1 MRRAERKN
9 RDTFRKMME
18 EHIAAGTLTARTHWG
33 DYCQR
38 VNLFAL
44 FLIKHI
50 HISSS
55 RNDYSFISVLIY
67 VYLLYILLL
76 LSVYAY
82 DTNTG
87 QGF

>member
-9 RDTFRKMME
+9 RDIFRKMME

-50 HISSS
+50 TFSC
-55 RNDYSFISVLIY
+55 NF
-67 VYLLYILLL
+67 
-76 LSVYAY
+76 
-82 DTNTG
+82 
-87 QGF
+87 